1 MLDKVRKNLNE
12 GIKQVK
18 WFAAFLSERTKAEAS
33 IARLLYESSK
43 LEARL
48 DELYREIGKRALEVK
63 DKGEKDIFKDFI
75 ILQTLNEINK
85 LKEDINDYKKK
96 ADEHGRPQI
105 STDNLS

>member
-18 WFAAFLSERTKAEAS
+18 WFAAFLSERTRAEAS
-33 IARLLYESSK
+33 IARFLYESSK

-48 DELYREIGKRALEVK
+48 DELYRDIGKRLLELK

-75 ILQTLNEINK
+75 IMQTLNEIKK
-85 LKEDINDYKKK
+85 LKEDIRDYRKK
-96 ADEHGRPQI
+96 ADEESKPQI
-105 STDNLS
+105 STDNPS